1 MYHKQS
7 LFPLAI
13 IFLTLA
19 LAGLMIFVIQE
30 PVDDGSVSS
39 VDTETAEEITVDPDV
54 YREDLAQVLSVFET
68 RLEEA
73 SDDLAKLVATE
84 TAQAS
89 LLALRVPVEYKELHL
104 DLVIVFNDIQSA
116 LRSADRSLESSL
128 ADLEAL
134 KVTYPWL

>member
-19 LAGLMIFVIQE
+19 LAGLMVFVIQE

-39 VDTETAEEITVDPDV
+39 VDTQTAEEITVDPDV

-104 DLVIVFNDIQSA
+104 DLVIVLNDIQSA